1 MREVGAGVTDVL
13 LGAVL
18 LWCARRLQRT
28 EAVHRYWALML
39 WSAGAAALAGA
50 AHHLVFSGSRRASD
64 LSWVAVGVLLATAI
78 SYFLAASATELL
90 DRRRAG
96 WFIRL
101 RIAGLIAYLVVIA
114 VVGIGRTRP
123 LLLSEGV
130 TMTAVVGLWIY
141 AVRAG
146 RPGAARML
154 AAIAVCA
161 LSAVVFAVPTGA
173 VSSAVGLDARS
184 LQHLAQIPGVLLI
197 SQVVGGG
204 ALLRPADRPLQARP
218 PPGTRDR

>member
-1 MREVGAGVTDVL
+1 VSEVGAGVTDVV

-18 LWCARRLQRT
+18 LWCAARLQRT
-28 EAVHRYWALML
+28 AGVHRYWALML
-39 WSAGAAALAGA
+39 WSAGAAAVAGA
-50 AHHLVFSGSRRASD
+50 AHHLVFHGSRRASD
-64 LSWVAVGVLLATAI
+64 LSWVVVGVLLATAI

-90 DRRRAG
+90 DRRLAR

-101 RIAGLIAYLVVIA
+101 RIAGLVAYLVVIA
-114 VVGIGRTRP
+114 VLGIGRTKP
-123 LLLSEGV
+123 LLLSEAV
-130 TMTAVVGLWIY
+130 TMAAVVGIWVY

-161 LSAVVFAVPTGA
+161 LSAVVFALPSGA

-197 SQVVGGG
+197 TQVVGG
-204 ALLRPADRPLQARP
+204 ALLRPADQPVEAG
-218 PPGTRDR
+218 PPGARTLDR